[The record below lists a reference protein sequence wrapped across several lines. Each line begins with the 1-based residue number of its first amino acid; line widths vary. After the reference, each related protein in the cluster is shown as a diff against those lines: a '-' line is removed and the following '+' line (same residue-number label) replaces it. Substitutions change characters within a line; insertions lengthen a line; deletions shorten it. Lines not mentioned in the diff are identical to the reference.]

1 MLTGY
6 RCWQQGGK
14 ASFTLKQILIFYAF
28 QHKGKLISG
37 KVIRSYKCDT
47 TPRSS
52 GTQSKKTLT
61 GGFISYSI
69 IKQEKKRKT
78 NQKQRQVFSNL
89 LFHDVVIKVIY

>member
-6 RCWQQGGK
+6 RCLQQGGK
-14 ASFTLKQILIFYAF
+14 ASITLKEILIFYAF

-37 KVIRSYKCDT
+37 KVMRSYKCDT

-52 GTQSKKTLT
+52 GTQSKKTLR
-61 GGFISYSI
+61 GIYFLQVDDSI

-78 NQKQRQVFSNL
+78 NQKLRQVFQPAL
-89 LFHDVVIKVIY
+89 P